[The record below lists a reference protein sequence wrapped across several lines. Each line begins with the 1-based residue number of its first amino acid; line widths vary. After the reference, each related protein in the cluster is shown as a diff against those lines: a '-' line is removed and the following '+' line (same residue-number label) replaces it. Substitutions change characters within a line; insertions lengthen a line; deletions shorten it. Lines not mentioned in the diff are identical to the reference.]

1 MTTSDPNNSRA
12 EAAAAKA
19 YSRAQRPWVARH
31 KILTALAAF
40 VVLGVIVSATGG
52 GSKKA
57 DTSASDPLTSSAPA
71 AAAAPAETTAPVAAA
86 PAADTGKPNDK
97 GWVVQSLRTKDDGL
111 GDFGGSARITN
122 TNDSSKTGTFTITLS
137 TGGKVIATLQGSASG
152 TSSGQT
158 VSVDLISQDKYSAA
172 AYTYDFQTDV
182 SY

>member
-111 GDFGGSARITN
+111 GSRTRTTAARRGRSPSRCRRAAR
-122 TNDSSKTGTFTITLS
+122 SSRPCRDLP
-137 TGGKVIATLQGSASG
+137 AAPRQGRPCQS
-152 TSSGQT
+152 
-158 VSVDLISQDKYSAA
+158 I
-172 AYTYDFQTDV
+172 
-182 SY
+182 